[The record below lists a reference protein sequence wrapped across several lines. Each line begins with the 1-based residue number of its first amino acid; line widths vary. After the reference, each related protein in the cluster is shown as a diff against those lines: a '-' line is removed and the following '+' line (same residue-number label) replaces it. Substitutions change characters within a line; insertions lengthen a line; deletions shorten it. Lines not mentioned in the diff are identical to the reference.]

1 MWKKISLVIWATIL
15 GIAGYFL
22 LSYHIIYFGNS
33 IKLLNKLKPTS
44 EYTFIWAQ
52 NKSMEAILRIDT
64 LREAGIGDI
73 LVEMGKLSKK
83 EKEVLEEKFNAD
95 PVYY

>member
-1 MWKKISLVIWATIL
+1 MWQKIRLVIFAAVL
-15 GIAGYFL
+15 AVAVYFL

-33 IKLLNKLKPTS
+33 IKLIHKAKPTS
-44 EYTFIWAQ
+44 EYTFINVV
-52 NKSMEAILRIDT
+52 NKSMESIMRIDT

-73 LVEMGKLSKK
+73 LVEMGIMSKK
-83 EKEVLEEKFNAD
+83 EKEYFEQEFKSD